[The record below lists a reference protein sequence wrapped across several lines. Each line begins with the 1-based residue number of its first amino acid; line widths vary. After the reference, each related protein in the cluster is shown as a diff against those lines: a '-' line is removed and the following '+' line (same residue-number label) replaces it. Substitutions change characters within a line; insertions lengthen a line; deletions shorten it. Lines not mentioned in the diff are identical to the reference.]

1 MNKAKAGA
9 LGKWES
15 LMKGPG
21 NAGRKTWSPENTT
34 EFLDNFVKA
43 LYKYGSI

>member
-1 MNKAKAGA
+1 MIQGTAMNKAKAGA

-21 NAGRKTWSPENTT
+21 NAGRKT
-34 EFLDNFVKA
+34 
-43 LYKYGSI
+43 